1 MQQHTRFFV
10 ALILFALAFS
20 SCRRETMRLR
30 SSVRKTQNDVRY
42 FNRDVNKVKN
52 LAGIDTK
59 EKSTDD
65 TLNTAIY
72 TPIDQKNI
80 FTSYGYIYD
89 AINGSD
95 DVINSSNFYWDS
107 IQKVYYVRNKKYS
120 RIKPENEVFGWH
132 PYWMGSAW
140 KSYPFELLS
149 TVSYFSYK
157 LDPRTGSYLNPINSP

>member
-1 MQQHTRFFV
+1 MQQYTRFFV

-52 LAGIDTK
+52 LVGIDSK

-80 FTSYGYIYD
+80 FYISYEH
-89 AINGSD
+89 
-95 DVINSSNFYWDS
+95 F
-107 IQKVYYVRNKKYS
+107 
-120 RIKPENEVFGWH
+120 
-132 PYWMGSAW
+132 
-140 KSYPFELLS
+140 L
-149 TVSYFSYK
+149 
-157 LDPRTGSYLNPINSP
+157 

>member
-1 MQQHTRFFV
+1 MQQYTRFFV

-80 FTSYGYIYD
+80 FHCFD
-89 AINGSD
+89 E
-95 DVINSSNFYWDS
+95 VSSRSSVCFLLVSRWQLGKS
-107 IQKVYYVRNKKYS
+107 RKLSLQFSAFLCVKKIP
-120 RIKPENEVFGWH
+120 IKDRGLI
-132 PYWMGSAW
+132 GI
-140 KSYPFELLS
+140 
-149 TVSYFSYK
+149 FSG
-157 LDPRTGSYLNPINSP
+157 D

>member
-1 MQQHTRFFV
+1 MIKARNIFV
-10 ALILFALAFS
+10 FITILSLVFS
-20 SCRRETMRLR
+20 SCRRQSMQLR

-52 LAGIDTK
+52 FLGIEEGDNT
-59 EKSTDD
+59 ENLDSSSQ
-65 TLNTAIY
+65 TLF

-80 FTSYGYIYD
+80 FTTYGYVYD
-89 AINGSD
+89 AINGSK

-120 RIKPENEVFGWH
+120 KIKPENEVFGWH

-140 KSYPFELLS
+140 ESYPFELLS
-149 TVSYFSYK
+149 TISYFSYK
-157 LDPRTGSYLNPINSP
+157 LDPKTGS